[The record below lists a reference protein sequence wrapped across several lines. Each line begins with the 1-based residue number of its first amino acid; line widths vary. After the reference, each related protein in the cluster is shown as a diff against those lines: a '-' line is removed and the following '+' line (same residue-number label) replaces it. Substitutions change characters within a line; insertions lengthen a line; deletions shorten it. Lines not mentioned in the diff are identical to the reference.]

1 MYVFPKKIVLTYCI
15 HTRMYILKEDVHD
28 ILYTYTYVNSHKNV
42 PDISVYCLVRM
53 LGILS
58 ANIHMFY
65 VCIDMYVLPKK
76 NVHDRLDRI

>member
-1 MYVFPKKIVLTYCI
+1 MCIYICKFSQKKCTDVLYTYTYVYSQK
-15 HTRMYILKEDVHD
+15 DVHD
-28 ILYTYTYVNSHKNV
+28 ILYAYTYVNSQKDVH
-42 PDISVYCLVRM
+42 DLSVYCLVRV

-76 NVHDRLDRI
+76 CT

>member
-1 MYVFPKKIVLTYCI
+1 
-15 HTRMYILKEDVHD
+15 
-28 ILYTYTYVNSHKNV
+28 LYTYTYVNSQKDV

-76 NVHDRLDRI
+76 CT